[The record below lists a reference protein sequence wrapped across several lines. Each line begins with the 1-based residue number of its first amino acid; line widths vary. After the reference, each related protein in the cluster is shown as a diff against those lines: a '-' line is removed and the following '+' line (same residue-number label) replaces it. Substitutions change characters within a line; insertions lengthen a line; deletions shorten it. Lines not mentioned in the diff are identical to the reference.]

1 MHVALDYVWIIK
13 LAGPLQVICK
23 ERCFGMES
31 AEHRGQLGGLP
42 LCKTSTG
49 EHGPANRDEV
59 SIWFLTT

>member
-1 MHVALDYVWIIK
+1 
-13 LAGPLQVICK
+13 
-23 ERCFGMES
+23 MES

-59 SIWFLTT
+59 SI